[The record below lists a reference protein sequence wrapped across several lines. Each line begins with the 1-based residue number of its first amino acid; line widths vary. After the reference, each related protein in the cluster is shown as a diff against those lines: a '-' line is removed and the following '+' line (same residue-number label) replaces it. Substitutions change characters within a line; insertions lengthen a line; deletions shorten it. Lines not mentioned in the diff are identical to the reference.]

1 MFRPLYNWV
10 LRLAATPYAMPALA
24 LLAFVEAT
32 FPMPPPEVMLGPM
45 VLARGKRGFLYA
57 AICTAGSVLGGCLG
71 YALGFFLSPVAMKIL
86 TLAGHSGGLDA
97 FHKWY
102 AQWGVW
108 VILGKGLTPIPYMV
122 VTLASGLAH
131 FSFPI
136 FVAASIATRGG
147 RFFLGAALLQHPSA
161 QAFVDRHL
169 NMLVIVAAVAL
180 VLALIVVK
188 RFG

>member
-10 LRLAATPYAMPALA
+10 LRLAATPYALPALA

-45 VLARGKRGFLYA
+45 VLARRQRGFVYA
-57 AICTAGSVLGGCLG
+57 GVCTAGSVLGGCAG
-71 YALGFFLSPVAMKIL
+71 YALGYFLSPAAMKIL
-86 TLAGHSGGLDA
+86 ALAGHAGGLDA

-136 FVAASIATRGG
+136 FVAASVATRGG
-147 RFFLGAALLQHPSA
+147 RFLLGATLLQHPHA
-161 QAFVDRHL
+161 QAFVDKHL
-169 NMLVIVAAVAL
+169 TAIVVVAAVAL
-180 VLALIVVK
+180 VAALIVV
-188 RFG
+188 RHLG

>member
-1 MFRPLYNWV
+1 MFRPLYDWV
-10 LRLAATPYAMPALA
+10 MRLAATRWAMPALG

-45 VLARGKRGFLYA
+45 VLARRKLGFVYA
-57 AICTAGSVLGGCLG
+57 AVCTTGSVLGGCVGYGIGYFLAPLG
-71 YALGFFLSPVAMKIL
+71 MRIL
-86 TLAGHSGGLDA
+86 TLAGHAGGLDA

-136 FVAASIATRGG
+136 FVAASVATRGG
-147 RFFLGAALLQHPSA
+147 RFFLGAALLQHPAA
-161 QAFVDRHL
+161 QGFVDKHL
-169 NMLVIVAAVAL
+169 TALVIAAGVAL
-180 VLALIVVK
+180 VVALVVV
-188 RFG
+188 RRLG